1 MLLVEITRNST
12 NYKPLS
18 QEGHTNPKRGKV
30 KRTRVIGKSQLFTR
44 HREWLNSD
52 FHALGVL
59 RVLEKQNN

>member
-1 MLLVEITRNST
+1 MPLVEITRNST
-12 NYKPLS
+12 NYKLLS
-18 QEGHTNPKRGKV
+18 QEGHTNPKKGKV

-52 FHALGVL
+52 LHAFGVL